1 MKNIGIFVKQKHPY
15 AANVAREVAAWL
27 EKRQR
32 QVFFEE
38 TLAATLGREGFPAEV
53 LPGKVDLIIVLGGDG
68 TLISVARAVDE
79 LQVPILGVN
88 LGRLGFL
95 AEVTLADLYK
105 VLEKVLGGEFTVSS
119 RMRLEALVRRH
130 DRLIGRFRVLND
142 VVINKGALAR
152 IIDMETWVNDVYL
165 TTFRADG
172 LIVSTPTGSTAYNL
186 AAGGP
191 IISPELH
198 CLALAPIC
206 PHMLTNRPLIVSDDA
221 VIRVRVQFRDED
233 VAFTADGQVGIPLHG
248 GDEVE
253 IRRAKIGTVLV
264 KSPSKEYFE
273 VLRKKLLWG
282 GQQELPC

>member
-1 MKNIGIFVKQKHPY
+1 MKNIGIYVKHKHPY
-15 AANVAREVAAWL
+15 AVNVAREVAAWL
-27 EKRQR
+27 EKRELR
-32 QVFFEE
+32 VFFEE
-38 TLAATLGREGFPAEV
+38 GLAAAMGREGLPAATLPRS
-53 LPGKVDLIIVLGGDG
+53 VDLIIVLGGDG

-88 LGRLGFL
+88 LGRLGFI
-95 AEVTLADLYK
+95 AEVALSDLYK
-105 VLEKVLGGEFTVSS
+105 ALEKVVRGEYALST
-119 RMRLEALVRRH
+119 RMRLEAIVWR
-130 DRLIGRFRVLND
+130 DGEEVGRFRVLND

-152 IIDMETWVNDVYL
+152 IIDMETWVNGAYL

-198 CLALAPIC
+198 CLVLSPIC
-206 PHMLTNRPLIVSDDA
+206 PHMLTNRPLIVSDEA
-221 VIRVRVQFRDED
+221 VIRVRVQFRDDD

-248 GDEVE
+248 CDEVE
-253 IRRAKIGTVLV
+253 IRKARIGTLLV

-282 GQQELPC
+282 GQQEHLC